1 MTMFLKLTMGSLLF
15 FCCLVVVFSLQCC
28 CKKKKCKKVGGKRRE
43 EAMPKQEEK
52 QKSAETKKDAAA
64 NGNKISKVPPTSSK
78 AVETVK
84 AKEGEKDKKNN
95 SGEEKTAISA
105 EHPFSTEDGNDSK
118 MPSTLKSKAT
128 AFTPGTGETK
138 TTTPTTTT
146 PTTKLSLSKIGEQGG
161 EKKVSAVLT
170 ALTEQEKSEKKIII
184 FLINLI
190 FLVLVKEAEEG
201 RKFPLEEDID
211 ENPDYDTLQYADKK
225 DVFKTGFTSKGV
237 RIEKEKPKTIKIKP
251 GDSAYLGDPA

>member
-170 ALTEQEKSEKKIII
+170 ALTEQEKI
-184 FLINLI
+184 
-190 FLVLVKEAEEG
+190 LVKEAEEG

>member
-1 MTMFLKLTMGSLLF
+1 MTMLLKLTMGGLLF

-52 QKSAETKKDAAA
+52 QKSAETKKEAAS

-78 AVETVK
+78 AVELVK

-170 ALTEQEKSEKKIII
+170 ALTEQEKI
-184 FLINLI
+184 
-190 FLVLVKEAEEG
+190 LVKEAEEG

>member
-1 MTMFLKLTMGSLLF
+1 
-15 FCCLVVVFSLQCC
+15 
-28 CKKKKCKKVGGKRRE
+28 
-43 EAMPKQEEK
+43 MPKQEEK
-52 QKSAETKKDAAA
+52 QKSAETKKEAAS

-78 AVETVK
+78 AVESVK

-95 SGEEKTAISA
+95 SGEESKKENYFFLFKIILFIFLETAISA

-170 ALTEQEKSEKKIII
+170 ALTEQEKS
-184 FLINLI
+184 
-190 FLVLVKEAEEG
+190 
-201 RKFPLEEDID
+201 
-211 ENPDYDTLQYADKK
+211 
-225 DVFKTGFTSKGV
+225 
-237 RIEKEKPKTIKIKP
+237 
-251 GDSAYLGDPA
+251 